1 MADYIRRDNSAADK
15 DRIDR
20 CNGCEYAI
28 ICPLVEANEPP
39 DTLYCKLMGYPCDMI
54 IICDLG
60 KQ

>member
-1 MADYIRRDNSAADK
+1 MADYIIQDK